1 MGWKDE
7 VQRSGSE
14 IKHFLVVGLEI
25 ALRFV

>member
-14 IKHFLVVGLEI
+14 IKHFLVAGLEI
-25 ALRFV
+25 ALQLV